1 MPVCATCSAVIVGND
16 CQICARGVVPDK
28 RAGRRLQEWDDKQ
41 KAKAEQE
48 ARRKA
53 KGAK

>member
-1 MPVCATCSAVIVGND
+1 MISGNVCP
-16 CQICARGVVPDK
+16 ICAKGAVPDK
-28 RAGRRLQEWDDKQ
+28 RAGRRLQEWEAQQ
-41 KAKAEQE
+41 KDKAEQE